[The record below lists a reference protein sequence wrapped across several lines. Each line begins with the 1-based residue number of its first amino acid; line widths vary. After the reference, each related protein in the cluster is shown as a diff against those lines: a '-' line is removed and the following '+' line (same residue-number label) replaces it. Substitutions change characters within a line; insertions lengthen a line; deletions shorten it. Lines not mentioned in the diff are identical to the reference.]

1 MSVAVTSGVF
11 PRGAGR
17 LFFARLVG
25 LEGFRRSRLLRASV
39 FRGMEGSL
47 RMKRHRWMM
56 MGNLCSL
63 VSEVAA
69 IMTVSTWHTLS
80 DMRRGR

>member
-1 MSVAVTSGVF
+1 VSVAVMSGVF
-11 PRGAGR
+11 PRGGER
-17 LFFARLVG
+17 LFSARLVG
-25 LEGFRRSRLLRASV
+25 LEGFRRSRLTRVSV
-39 FRGMEGSL
+39 FRGMAGSL

-69 IMTVSTWHTLS
+69 IMTVSMWHTLS
-80 DMRRGR
+80 DMRKGK